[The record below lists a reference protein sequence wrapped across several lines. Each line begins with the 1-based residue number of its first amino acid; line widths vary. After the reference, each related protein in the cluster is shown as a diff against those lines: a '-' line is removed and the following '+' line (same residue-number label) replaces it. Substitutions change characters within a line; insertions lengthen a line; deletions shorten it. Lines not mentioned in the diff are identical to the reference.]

1 LISIFASGYVLI
13 PPLPSFSWCLG
24 WCPQEGVWAFWMSQ
38 WVDTPLLITT
48 PRTRPP
54 TPQQT
59 RQHPRPPQRKTHP
72 TGTGKGSFNHVDCY
86 SVQAIL

>member
-38 WVDTPLLITT
+38 WVDTPLLSPPQEQDHQPHNRRGNTQD
-48 PRTRPP
+48 PHNEKP
-54 TPQQT
+54 TPLEQERGHLT
-59 RQHPRPPQRKTHP
+59 MLTATASRL
-72 TGTGKGSFNHVDCY
+72 F
-86 SVQAIL
+86 